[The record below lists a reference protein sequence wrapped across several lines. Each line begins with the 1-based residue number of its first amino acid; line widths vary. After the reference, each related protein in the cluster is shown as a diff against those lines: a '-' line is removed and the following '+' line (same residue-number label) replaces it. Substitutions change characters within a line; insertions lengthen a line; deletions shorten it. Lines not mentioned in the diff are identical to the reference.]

1 MEQNRDIQPNGCTSA
16 GILPMQCYRQATGD
30 FSYVF
35 EKKDCYQFIE
45 QLEDESVDLI
55 ITDPPYNTTNA
66 DFETKIDLPNLFAQL
81 NRVAKK
87 NCAIIVFCSLPF
99 TADVIEANRKY
110 LKYSLVWNKRFGANF
125 FQANIMPMKVHEDII
140 VFCKSKTKFNPQKV
154 KRKTPLKIDF
164 RPAKNKDY
172 VTVYGHSNEKV
183 KDINKDYGYFEFS
196 NPTTILDFDRKKD
209 GNNISPTQKPVDLIR
224 YLIKSYSDA
233 GDVVLDCFAGS
244 CTTGVAA
251 YLEGRNFLGCELHD
265 RYYKKALKR
274 LQMVASQGIL
284 RM

>member
-1 MEQNRDIQPNGCTSA
+1 MIEEKKTIAVPSDQL
-16 GILPMQCYRQATGD
+16 LPMQCYRQATGD
-30 FSYVF
+30 FKYVF
-35 EKKDCYQFIE
+35 EKKDCYDFLLQI
-45 QLEDESVDLI
+45 EDESIDLI
-55 ITDPPYNTTNA
+55 IIDPPYNTTNA
-66 DFETKIDLPNLFAQL
+66 DFEVKIDLEKLFIEL

-87 NCAIIVFCSLPF
+87 DAAIICFCSLPF
-99 TADVIEANRKY
+99 TFDVIAANKKY

-125 FQANIMPMKVHEDII
+125 FQANIMPLKVHEDII
-140 VFCKSKTKFNPQKV
+140 VFCKGKTKFNPQKV

-164 RPAKNKDY
+164 RPATKKDY

-183 KDINKDYGYFEFS
+183 KEINKDYGYFEYS

-209 GNNISPTQKPVDLIR
+209 GSNISPTQKPVDLIR
-224 YLIKSYSDA
+224 YLIKSYSNI
-233 GDVVLDCFAGS
+233 GDTVMDCFAGS

-251 YLEGRNFLGCELHD
+251 YLEERNFLGCELHD

-274 LQMVASQGIL
+274 LQNAVSQGIL